1 MSTVLR
7 LGGFEPVA
15 PGCRRAVVPS
25 PWPPRAVAVFLL
37 ESDGEWLVDTGAS
50 TPESIDA
57 VRSAL
62 DAVLGPRGVPRGVI
76 LSHSHLDHAGGVEA
90 LRPATVVAHRDAA
103 AAFRADERTPAGIPF
118 REVEGS
124 ADSLPDVAGWEWIL
138 GEGHA
143 PGHLLLWQPES
154 GTVLVGDQFLLGLKT
169 PLRTADETEDSFG
182 RYLATIDRVAAVEP
196 RIMFSS
202 HTEPI
207 VEPLKWLA
215 RERRRL
221 ERRLERTRNA
231 VQAGARTAAEVTAET
246 YRSIPGAG
254 ARELLARE
262 QLAALRHLVFQGE
275 VQRQNLDEREV
286 FEAL

>member
-1 MSTVLR
+1 M
-7 LGGFEPVA
+7 
-15 PGCRRAVVPS
+15 PS

-90 LRPATVVAHRDAA
+90 LRPATVVAHR
-103 AAFRADERTPAGIPF
+103 
-118 REVEGS
+118 
-124 ADSLPDVAGWEWIL
+124 DSLPDVAGWEWIL

-246 YRSIPGAG
+246 YRSILGAG

-275 VQRQNLDEREV
+275 VQRLNLDGHEV

>member
-1 MSTVLR
+1 VSTVLR

-25 PWPPRAVAVFLL
+25 PWPPMAVAVFLL
-37 ESDGEWLVDTGAS
+37 ESDGEWQVDTGAS
-50 TPESIDA
+50 TPESIGA

-62 DAVLGPRGVPRGVI
+62 DAALGPRRVPRGVI
-76 LSHSHLDHAGGVEA
+76 LSHSHRDHAGGLEA
-90 LRPATVVAHRDAA
+90 LRPSRVVAHRDAA
-103 AAFRADERTPAGIPF
+103 AAFRVDERIPVGIPI

-124 ADSLPDVAGWEWIL
+124 ADALPDVAGWEWML

-169 PLRTADETEDSFG
+169 PLRIADETEDSFG

-196 RIMFSS
+196 RVMFSS
-202 HTEPI
+202 HTELI

-221 ERRLERTRNA
+221 ERQLERTRNA
-231 VQAGARTAAEVTAET
+231 VQAGARTAAEVTAKT
-246 YRSIPGAG
+246 YRSIPGPG

-262 QLAALRHLVFQGE
+262 QLAALRHLAFQ
-275 VQRQNLDEREV
+275 DEIKRRVTGREI

>member
-15 PGCRRAVVPS
+15 PGCQRAVVPS

-37 ESDGEWLVDTGAS
+37 ESDGEWQVDTGAS
-50 TPESIDA
+50 TPESVGA

-76 LSHSHLDHAGGVEA
+76 LTHSHLDHAGGVEA

-103 AAFRADERTPAGIPF
+103 AAFRADERTPEDIPF

-124 ADSLPDVAGWEWIL
+124 ADSLPDVAGWEWML

-215 RERRRL
+215 HERRRL
-221 ERRLERTRNA
+221 ERQLGRTRNA
-231 VQAGARTAAEVTAET
+231 VQAGARTAEEVTAAA

-262 QLAALRHLVFQGE
+262 QLAALRHLAFQ
-275 VQRQNLDEREV
+275 DEIKRRVTDGLEI

>member
-7 LGGFEPVA
+7 LGGFERVA
-15 PGCRRAVVPS
+15 PRCQRAVVPS

-37 ESDGEWLVDTGAS
+37 ESNGEWLVDTGAS
-50 TPESIDA
+50 TPESIGA

-62 DAVLGPRGVPRGVI
+62 DSVLGPRGVPRGVI
-76 LSHSHLDHAGGVEA
+76 LTHSHLDHAGGVEA
-90 LRPATVVAHRDAA
+90 LRPVTVVAHRDAA
-103 AAFRADERTPAGIPF
+103 AAFRADERTPENISF
-118 REVEGS
+118 REVESS
-124 ADSLPDVAGWEWIL
+124 ADSLPDVAGWEWML

-154 GTVLVGDQFLLGLKT
+154 ATVLVGDQFLLGLKT

-182 RYLATIDRVAAVEP
+182 RYLATIDRVAVVEP

-215 RERRRL
+215 HERRRL
-221 ERRLERTRNA
+221 ERQLGRTRNA

-246 YRSIPGAG
+246 YRSIPGPG
-254 ARELLARE
+254 ARELLLRE
-262 QLAALRHLVFQGE
+262 QLAALRHLAFQGE
-275 VQRQNLDEREV
+275 SKRRVTDGREI
-286 FEAL
+286 FEAV